1 MVTVSILDCSKKY
14 EIESSKTLYDLLNQY
29 MPGARFNFVAAKL
42 NGEILELMT
51 PITSDITIEWVKADS
66 EEGLAIIRHST
77 SHIMALAVRKLF
89 PDTKIAIGPSTAD
102 GFYYDFDSSHRFNE
116 EDFAA
121 IEAEMEKF
129 IKENVPFE
137 KSSIS
142 KADALAKF
150 EKENEKYKVELIKDL
165 TDGQITLYKSGDFTD
180 LCRGPHVP
188 NAGYIKAF
196 KIMKIAGAYW
206 RGDEKREM
214 LQRLYGTAFAD
225 PKSLKAYLKML
236 EEALER
242 DHRKIGKEMNL
253 FGFYPEGP
261 GFPFWKPNGM
271 ILYNRVLDYWKQVHK
286 DAGYVEVKT
295 PIILNEELWHRS
307 GHWDHYQEN
316 MYFTEIDKEKY
327 AIKPMNCPGALEIF
341 KSRQRSYKDLP
352 LRLAEFGHD
361 VRNEPSG
368 TLHGCMRVRG
378 FVQDDAHILCTEDQ
392 IGPEVA
398 KFCKLLKVVYHD
410 FGFDDLVVK
419 FSTMPEDHVGDLA
432 TWERAEKALA
442 DACHEAGLD
451 YEIQPGEGAFYGPK
465 LEFKL
470 YDCLG
475 REWQCGTIQADFQ
488 LPSAERLDATY
499 IGADNQKHHP
509 VMLHRAIL
517 GSFERF
523 LGILI
528 ENFAGA
534 FPTWLAFEQ
543 VAVVP
548 VSEEFDD
555 YAKQVNDALV
565 AHDIRSNV
573 YLGDENMKAKIK
585 NISTEHRTPYIL
597 VVGEK
602 EKAEGTV
609 CCRYRFSSTKPVETF
624 KLDDFIA
631 YVEDKINSH
640 FIGI

>member
-1 MVTVSILDCSKKY
+1 MAD
-14 EIESSKTLYDLLNQY
+14 E
-29 MPGARFNFVAAKL
+29 KL
-42 NGEILELMT
+42 Q
-51 PITSDITIEWVKADS
+51 
-66 EEGLAIIRHST
+66 IIRHSCA
-77 SHIMALAVRKLF
+77 HVMAEAIKHLY
-89 PDTKIAIGPSTAD
+89 PGTKIAIGPAID
-102 GFYYDFDSSHRFNE
+102 NGFYYDFDFPTDTKFT
-116 EDFAA
+116 EDCFAD
-121 IEAEMEKF
+121 
-129 IKENVPFE
+129 V
-137 KSSIS
+137 
-142 KADALAKF
+142 
-150 EKENEKYKVELIKDL
+150 EKEMRRILAGNHEFIRKEVSKDEALKLFADEPYKVELINDL
-165 TDGQITLYKSGDFTD
+165 PADATITTYEQDGYLD
-180 LCRGPHVP
+180 LCRGPHVASTKEI
-188 NAGYIKAF
+188 NGQAF
-196 KIMKIAGAYW
+196 KLNKIAGAYW
-206 RGDEKREM
+206 RGDSDRPMLTRVYAYCFAKPNDLKDYLAMLAEAEK
-214 LQRLYGTAFAD
+214 
-225 PKSLKAYLKML
+225 
-236 EEALER
+236 R
-242 DHRKIGKEMNL
+242 DHRKLGVEMDL
-253 FGFYPEGP
+253 FHLDPEDP
-261 GFPFWKPNGM
+261 GQIFWHPNGWTIYTTM
-271 ILYNRVLDYWKQVHK
+271 QDYMRKMVRR
-286 DAGYVEVKT
+286 DGYKEVNT
-295 PIILNEELWHRS
+295 PAIMPRTLWERS
-307 GHWDHYQEN
+307 GHWGHYQKN
-316 MYFTEIDKEKY
+316 MFITESEKRLF

-368 TLHGCMRVRG
+368 TLHGVMRVRG
-378 FVQDDAHILCTEDQ
+378 FVQDDAHILCTEEQ

-398 KFCKLLKVVYHD
+398 KFCKLLKTVYHD
-410 FGFDDLVVK
+410 FGFDDLVVQ

-432 TWERAEKALA
+432 TWERAEKALS

-475 REWQCGTIQADFQ
+475 REWQCGTIQVDYQ

-548 VSEEFDD
+548 VSPDFDD
-555 YAKQVNDALV
+555 YAQKVNDELV
-565 AHDIRSNV
+565 ANDIRSNV

-585 NISTEHRTPYIL
+585 QISTEHRTPYIL

-602 EKAEGTV
+602 EKADNSV
-609 CCRYRFSSTKPVETF
+609 CVRYRFSSKKPQETM
-624 KLDDFIA
+624 KLEDFVK
-631 YVEDKINSH
+631 YVQKMNEEKGT
-640 FIGI
+640 GI